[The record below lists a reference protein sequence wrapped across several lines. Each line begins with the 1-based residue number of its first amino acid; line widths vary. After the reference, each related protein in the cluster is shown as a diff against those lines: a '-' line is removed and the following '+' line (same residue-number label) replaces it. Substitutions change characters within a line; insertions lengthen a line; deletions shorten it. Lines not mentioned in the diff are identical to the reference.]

1 MPWSDGRRYVAT
13 VVWVGADSA
22 RVEFEDGSLKTVP
35 HEKLELLNKSNRGVA
50 ASRPA
55 DRQASDDEDA
65 DGDSAA
71 MPVPSEKDAQ
81 PPLPTEPCAICMT
94 AITEDVC
101 VLDCGHAFHA
111 ACLGE
116 MADVVR
122 VSAPTRRSL
131 GVTCPLCRK
140 VTRAG
145 VGAAEEA

>member
-1 MPWSDGRRYVAT
+1 MGWR
-13 VVWVGADSA
+13 ADLS
-22 RVEFEDGSLKTVP
+22 EDGSLKTVP
-35 HEKLELLNKSNRGVA
+35 HEELELLNKKSKGA
-50 ASRPA
+50 AGPT

-71 MPVPSEKDAQ
+71 PSVGPSEKDAP
-81 PPLPTEPCAICMT
+81 PPLPTEPCAICMN
-94 AITEDVC
+94 IISEDVC

-145 VGAAEEA
+145 VGAEEA

>member
-35 HEKLELLNKSNRGVA
+35 HEKLDLLYKKSTGA
-50 ASRPA
+50 AGPV
-55 DRQASDDEDA
+55 DRQAPEGEDVDED
-65 DGDSAA
+65 SATL
-71 MPVPSEKDAQ
+71 PVPSEKDAP
-81 PPLPTEPCAICMT
+81 PPLPTEPCAICMS
-94 AITEDVC
+94 IISEDAC
-101 VLDCGHAFHA
+101 VLACGHAFHA

-145 VGAAEEA
+145 VGAAAEEA